1 METYKLSKNSEYSS
15 LKKFSKWHAP
25 TERQL
30 NEIRKTIHEQNE
42 KSIKERKPLSK
53 QTYKPDKS

>member
-30 NEIRKTIHEQNE
+30 NEIRKTIHEQNKFNKQIPKE
-42 KSIKERKPLSK
+42 KIHWVN
-53 QTYKPDKS
+53 YKIQ